1 MAMGEGQEAACW
13 RAPLDELVLG
23 CIAGAGRMSAASPP
37 LLRAENLVKH
47 FPIRQHLFGGQTA
60 VVHAVDGVNFE
71 LRSGDTMALVGESG
85 CGKSTVGRLVLR
97 LLDATSGKVW
107 FDGEDLMALP
117 QPALR
122 AKRRELQMIF
132 QDPYSSLNP
141 RMTVEQTLAE
151 PLALHGLARGRHRE
165 RAAELMDLVGP
176 GAAVPAALSARVFRR
191 PAAAHRHRPRA
202 GGGAAADRVRRA
214 GVGAGRVDPGADRQP
229 AAGPAAPPGPGLRLH
244 RARPGGGQAHRLACG
259 RDVPG
264 AHRRVRRQAQ
274 PVRER
279 RAIPTRRPCCR
290 RSRCPSRAPSA
301 SVSCCRATCP
311 TRSRRRRAAASAP
324 AARMRASAAARRCR
338 PCGPTAAI
346 RWPAISGK
354 RSRRRPASRPPAAR

>member
-1 MAMGEGQEAACW
+1 
-13 RAPLDELVLG
+13 
-23 CIAGAGRMSAASPP
+23 MSATSVP

-47 FPIRQHLFGGQTA
+47 FPIRQHLFGGTAA

-71 LRSGDTMALVGESG
+71 LRQSDTMALVGESG

-97 LLDATSGKVW
+97 LLDATSGRVW

-165 RAAELMDLVGP
+165 RAAELMDLVGLAPQYLQRFPHEFSGGQRQRIGIARALAVEPRLIVCDEPVSALDVSIQAPPRP
-176 GAAVPAALSARVFRR
+176 GLCL
-191 PAAAHRHRPRA
+191 HRP
-202 GGGAAADRVRRA
+202 
-214 GVGAGRVDPGADRQP
+214 
-229 AAGPAAPPGPGLRLH
+229 
-244 RARPGGGQAHRLACG
+244 RPGGGQAHRFPCG

-264 AHRRVRRQAQ
+264 PHRRIRRQAQ
-274 PVRER
+274 PVRRSPSSLYAGPAVGDPGARAGRQARAYPAAGR
-279 RAIPTRRPCCR
+279 RAQPDH
-290 RSRCPSRAPSA
+290 
-301 SVSCCRATCP
+301 ATVGLPLPNPLPVCA
-311 TRSRRRRAAASAP
+311 RAADGGHSVACHFWEEIGPP
-324 AARMRASAAARRCR
+324 A
-338 PCGPTAAI
+338 GVTAAGGAVNE
-346 RWPAISGK
+346 RLVRLQSAFRGGGTAGAGSEVPAI
-354 RSRRRPASRPPAAR
+354 